1 MVLEIEPNNIE
12 VLKKKTF
19 TLAQLGQLEE
29 AKEYFGMV
37 NQKEL
42 E

>member
-1 MVLEIEPNNIE
+1 MALDIEPNNID
-12 VLKKKTF
+12 VLKKKAF

-29 AKEYFGMV
+29 AREYFEML
-37 NQKEL
+37 NQMKL

>member
-12 VLKKKTF
+12 VLKKKAF

-29 AKEYFGMV
+29 AKEYFGWSI
-37 NQKEL
+37 KKK
-42 E
+42 